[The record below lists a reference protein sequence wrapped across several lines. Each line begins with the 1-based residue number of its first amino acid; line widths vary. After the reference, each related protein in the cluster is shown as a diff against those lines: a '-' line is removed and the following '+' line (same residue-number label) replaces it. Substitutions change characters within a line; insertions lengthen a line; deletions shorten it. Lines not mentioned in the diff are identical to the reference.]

1 MSAIAGAA
9 LVSLA
14 LTSSAYAQ
22 GVGIYGGPG
31 PSAYVY
37 DDEDYDGPTYGYVA
51 PRVYTERPLLRP
63 AGRCGTY
70 HYWNGAYC
78 QDARNK

>member
-1 MSAIAGAA
+1 MRMSAIAGAA

-22 GVGIYGGPG
+22 GVGT
-31 PSAYVY
+31 SAYVY
-37 DDEDYDGPTYGYVA
+37 DDEDYDGPTYGSVA